1 MRALVC
7 REFGT
12 ADQLHIEDLPQPA
25 IATGQVRIAVQ
36 AAALNFPDLLAIAG
50 KYQIKAP
57 LPFVPGGEAAGV
69 VTEVGPGISQYAVGD
84 RVIYGGSYSAFAE
97 QVCVPESSLLAMPAD
112 MDFPTAASFN
122 VTYSTS
128 YHALKQRAALQPGE
142 TLLVLGAAGGVGLA
156 AVNIGAAMGARVI
169 AAASTEAKLDV
180 ACAAGATERVNYS
193 TESLKDR
200 IKALTRGTGVDVVYD
215 AIGGEYSEPALRSIA
230 WDGRFLV
237 VGFAAG
243 NIASIPLNLPL
254 LKGCAILGVFLGAW
268 RERDPDGYR
277 RNFAELCALYSSG
290 RVRPLISRTFSLDQ
304 YQEAFAEL
312 SGRRAVGKLV
322 FKVSA
327 PSGR

>member
-12 ADQLHIEDLPQPA
+12 AEQLQLQELAPPPLA
-25 IATGQVRIAVQ
+25 AGQVRIAVQ

-50 KYQIKAP
+50 KYQIKAS

-69 VTEVGPGISQYAVGD
+69 VAEVGPGVRQFALGD
-84 RVIYGGSYSAFAE
+84 RVIYGGSYGAFAE
-97 QVCVPESSLLAMPAD
+97 EVCAPESSLLAMPAD

-128 YHALKQRAALQPGE
+128 YHALKQRAGLQPGE

-180 ACAAGATERVNYS
+180 ACAAGATERINYS
-193 TESLKDR
+193 TESLKER
-200 IKALTRGTGVDVVYD
+200 IKTLTGGVGVDVVYD
-215 AIGGEYSEPALRSIA
+215 AIGGEYSEPALRSVA
-230 WDGRFLV
+230 WNGRFLV

-268 RERDPDGYR
+268 REKDPEAYQ
-277 RNFAELCALYSSG
+277 RNFAELCEMYSAS
-290 RVRPLISRTFSLDQ
+290 RIKPLVSRTFALEQ
-304 YQEAFAEL
+304 FREAFGQL
-312 SGRRAVGKLV
+312 SGRRAVGKIV
-322 FKVSA
+322 FSPLRSA
-327 PSGR
+327 

>member
-7 REFGT
+7 RDFGT
-12 ADQLHIEDLPQPA
+12 ADQLHMEDWPQPV
-25 IATGQVRIAVQ
+25 IAANQVRIAVQ
-36 AAALNFPDLLAIAG
+36 AAALNFPDVLAIAG

-69 VTEVGPGISQYAVGD
+69 VTEVGQGVGQFAVGD
-84 RVIYGGSYSAFAE
+84 RVIYSGSYGAFVE
-97 QVCVPESSLLAMPAD
+97 QACVPATSLLAMPTD

-128 YHALKQRAALQPGE
+128 YHALKQRAALRPGE

-180 ACAAGATERVNYS
+180 ACAAGAVERINYS
-193 TESLKDR
+193 TEALKER
-200 IKALTRGTGVDVVYD
+200 IKALTRGVGVDVVYD
-215 AIGGEYSEPALRSIA
+215 AIGGEYSEPALRSVA

-268 RERDPDGYR
+268 RERDPGGYR
-277 RNFAELCALYSSG
+277 RNFSELCALYSSG

-304 YQEAFAEL
+304 YRDAFAEL
-312 SGRRAVGKLV
+312 SGRRAVGKVV
-322 FKVSA
+322 FNVSA
-327 PSGR
+327 PLNR

>member
-12 ADQLHIEDLPQPA
+12 AEQLQLQELAPPPLA
-25 IATGQVRIAVQ
+25 AGQVRIAVQ

-69 VTEVGPGISQYAVGD
+69 VAEVGPGVRQFALGD
-84 RVIYGGSYSAFAE
+84 RVIYGGSYGAFAE
-97 QVCVPESSLLAMPAD
+97 EVCAPESSLLAMPAD

-128 YHALKQRAALQPGE
+128 YHALKQRAGLQPGE

-180 ACAAGATERVNYS
+180 ACAAGATERINYS
-193 TESLKDR
+193 TESLKER
-200 IKALTRGTGVDVVYD
+200 IKTLTGGVGVDVVYD
-215 AIGGEYSEPALRSIA
+215 AIGGEYSEPALRSVA
-230 WDGRFLV
+230 WNGRFLV

-268 RERDPDGYR
+268 REKDPEAYQ
-277 RNFAELCALYSSG
+277 RNFAELCEMYSAS
-290 RVRPLISRTFSLDQ
+290 RIKPLVSRTFALEQ
-304 YQEAFAEL
+304 FREAFGQL
-312 SGRRAVGKLV
+312 SGRRAVGKIV
-322 FKVSA
+322 FSPLRSA
-327 PSGR
+327 